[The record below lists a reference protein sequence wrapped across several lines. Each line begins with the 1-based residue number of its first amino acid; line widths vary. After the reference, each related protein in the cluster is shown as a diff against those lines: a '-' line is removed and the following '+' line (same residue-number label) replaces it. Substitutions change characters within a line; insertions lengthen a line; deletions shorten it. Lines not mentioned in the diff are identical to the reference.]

1 MALLQI
7 YPHKSVGW
15 QLCGATSLVSQL
27 PWQVECSS
35 HGNGKSAKKKKK
47 MTNCTGIFKALGLSV
62 INFPL
67 AKICHM
73 TRFKVKEKKN

>member
-15 QLCGATSLVSQL
+15 QLCGATPLMSQL

-35 HGNGKSAKKKKK
+35 HGNGKGAKKKKDDPTAQVYLK
-47 MTNCTGIFKALGLSV
+47 PLG
-62 INFPL
+62 
-67 AKICHM
+67 
-73 TRFKVKEKKN
+73 